1 LRPALV
7 LVTLGAAWAARAD
20 GGDPARWRVRGLVET
35 GFGGGRSDGVTV
47 AMFPTTLELGAR
59 IWGPLSVDLSAT
71 GILTSARYL
80 ACGEER
86 RPNAALGALGLRA
99 DLANGKSAS
108 WVDPFV
114 EVHGGVGGQGGGPEL
129 AGACPPPRVFGT
141 GGARAGIDVWL
152 GRVAVT
158 IVLGYDY
165 VPIGQVLAA
174 SIGAS
179 VVLY

>member
-1 LRPALV
+1 LFALG
-7 LVTLGAAWAARAD
+7 TAARGARAET
-20 GGDPARWRVRGLVET
+20 GDPPRWRVRGLLST
-35 GFGGGRSDGVTV
+35 GFGGGRDEGATV

-59 IWGPLSVDLSAT
+59 LWGPLSVDVAAT
-71 GILTSARYL
+71 GVLTADHYL

-99 DLANGKSAS
+99 DLFNGKSAS

-114 EVHGGVGGQGGGPEL
+114 EVHGGVGGQGGGREL
-129 AGACPPPRVFGT
+129 DGACPQPRVFGT
-141 GGARAGIDVWL
+141 GGARLGLDVWL

-158 IVLGYDY
+158 VVLGYDY